1 MGDEELQIEE
11 EGGGK
16 KSKMMLIIIIAV
28 VLIGGGAGAYFFL
41 FAGGDEPAAEAL
53 AEGEEG
59 AAAEGEGEEGAAAEG
74 EGEAPEAA
82 PASGSAE
89 VGTALYVALPQPL
102 LFHIPGSGRERTVQ
116 IKIQLLVRGTDN
128 EETAKVNIPLIQ
140 GRLLQVFSS
149 SNADD
154 LVTEAGKIELRE
166 KALEEVQSAMKE
178 YTGSEVVEQVLFTG
192 FVMQ

>member
-1 MGDEELQIEE
+1 MADEELQIEE

-59 AAAEGEGEEGAAAEG
+59 AAAES

>member
-1 MGDEELQIEE
+1 MADEELQIEE

-16 KSKMMLIIIIAV
+16 KSKLMLIIIIVV
-28 VLIGGGAGAYFFL
+28 VLLGGGAGAYFFL
-41 FAGGDEPAAEAL
+41 FAGDEPVAEEGV
-53 AEGEEG
+53 EGE
-59 AAAEGEGEEGAAAEG
+59 AAAEGG
-74 EGEAPEAA
+74 GEAEAEDA
-82 PASGSAE
+82 DAGAGSAGAE
-89 VGTALYVALPQPL
+89 IGTALYVAMPQPL
-102 LFHIPGSGRERTVQ
+102 QFHIPGSGRERTVQ
-116 IKIQLLVRGTDN
+116 IKIQLLVRGSDN
-128 EETAKVNIPLIQ
+128 EETAKVNMPLIQ

-178 YTGSEVVEQVLFTG
+178 YTGTEVVEQVLFTG

>member
-1 MGDEELQIEE
+1 MADEELQIEE

-59 AAAEGEGEEGAAAEG
+59 AAAEGEGE
-74 EGEAPEAA
+74 APEAA

-116 IKIQLLVRGTDN
+116 IKIQLLVRGTEN

>member
-1 MGDEELQIEE
+1 MADEELQIEE

-16 KSKMMLIIIIAV
+16 SKLMLIIIIVV
-28 VLIGGGAGAYFFL
+28 VLLGGGAGAYFFL
-41 FAGGDEPAAEAL
+41 FAGGDEPVA
-53 AEGEEG
+53 EEG
-59 AAAEGEGEEGAAAEG
+59 V
-74 EGEAPEAA
+74 EGEAPAEGGEAA
-82 PASGSAE
+82 AQGGDAAGGTGNAE
-89 VGTALYVALPQPL
+89 IGTALYVAMPQPL
-102 LFHIPGSGRERTVQ
+102 LFHIPGTGRERTVQ
-116 IKIQLLVRGTDN
+116 IKIQLLVRGSEN
-128 EETAKVNIPLIQ
+128 EETAKVNMPLIQ

-166 KALEEVQSAMKE
+166 KALEAVQSAMKE

>member
-1 MGDEELQIEE
+1 MVNGESAMADEELQIEE

-53 AEGEEG
+53 A
-59 AAAEGEGEEGAAAEG
+59 EGEEGAAAEG

>member
-1 MGDEELQIEE
+1 MADEELQIEE

-53 AEGEEG
+53 A
-59 AAAEGEGEEGAAAEG
+59 EGEEGAAAEG

-178 YTGSEVVEQVLFTG
+178 YTGSEVVEQVLFPG

>member
-1 MGDEELQIEE
+1 MADEELQIEE

-53 AEGEEG
+53 A
-59 AAAEGEGEEGAAAEG
+59 EGEEGAAAEG

-192 FVMQ
+192 FVM

>member
-1 MGDEELQIEE
+1 MADEELQIEE

-53 AEGEEG
+53 AEGEEA
-59 AAAEGEGEEGAAAEG
+59 AAAES

>member
-1 MGDEELQIEE
+1 MADEELQIEE

-16 KSKMMLIIIIAV
+16 KSKLMLIIIIVV
-28 VLIGGGAGAYFFL
+28 VLLGGGAGAYFFL
-41 FAGGDEPAAEAL
+41 FAGDEPVAEEGV
-53 AEGEEG
+53 EGE
-59 AAAEGEGEEGAAAEG
+59 AAAEGGEEAEAETADAGA
-74 EGEAPEAA
+74 
-82 PASGSAE
+82 GSAGAE
-89 VGTALYVALPQPL
+89 IGTALYVAMPQPL

-116 IKIQLLVRGTDN
+116 IKIQLLVRGSDN
-128 EETAKVNIPLIQ
+128 EETAKVNMPLIQ

-178 YTGSEVVEQVLFTG
+178 YTGTEVVEQVLFTG

>member
-1 MGDEELQIEE
+1 MADEELQIEE

-53 AEGEEG
+53 A
-59 AAAEGEGEEGAAAEG
+59 EGEEGAAAEG